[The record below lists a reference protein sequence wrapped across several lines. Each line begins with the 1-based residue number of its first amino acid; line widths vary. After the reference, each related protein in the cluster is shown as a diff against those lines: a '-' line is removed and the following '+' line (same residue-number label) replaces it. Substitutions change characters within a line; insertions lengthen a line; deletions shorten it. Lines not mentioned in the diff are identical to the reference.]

1 MDYQFYILGFVEDD
15 PMKEKEGAYFWVCV
29 FFFAG
34 LAWAVL
40 AGLFGGG

>member
-15 PMKEKEGAYFWVCV
+15 LMKKEPVYFWVCV

>member
-1 MDYQFYILGFVEDD
+1 M
-15 PMKEKEGAYFWVCV
+15 MKKDSVYFWVCV

-34 LAWAVL
+34 LAGSVL